1 MPTHKGV
8 TITVHTPNGPLPEYK
23 SHTRR
28 SITTAYIAVPSGDG
42 PAPSKRPPGPVA
54 PKNTF
59 PPSAPPNS
67 FAISI
72 SISSEDY
79 KPLTDNPQEH
89 LAAYLFLDGKE
100 EEAAAMLTRRR
111 DTWISSRWCA
121 MEDGSIGEKAFMW
134 REVGLETFLGGLDLS
149 REEKEAA
156 FRSNSGEN
164 SPKPGKSTRRSG
176 RRNTTAGTSTRTSQS
191 RSPKSSNRRQPSDD
205 GEIEMEDTP
214 PRSASPS
221 DNDDDEDTAPPAQI
235 TNTVGQ
241 IKLKLYRVLAD
252 GAPKYGVFEPKKDEE
267 DGMVHEDDAI
277 AEPFSA
283 AKAEVSHTTGFA
295 PAQKVDKDLIWSQT
309 VTCLDPLSSPWA
321 TFIIFYRGD
330 RQLRK
335 MGVIPPSPSLSP
347 NLSPISPLSPGGLG
361 RKRQSLRLEDMVKN
375 LGKLP
380 PPSTQSGF
388 LGFRDSNG
396 DTPDRKKPKKGL
408 KKIRQL
414 DSDNETDSESVN
426 GKAQKTG
433 AQNSEEAAKIEE
445 GIRKMKLKRGRATTP
460 VPQTESASQPV
471 ESLSNW
477 EWDPKFNT
485 PPQQI
490 SGNTR
495 NGIHRRAKS
504 AAGLLQ
510 QMLGDEEDDA
520 ADFNPDLASPNKKI
534 KRKETASIEAQA
546 GFV

>member
-23 SHTRR
+23 SHTRK
-28 SITTAYIAVPSGDG
+28 SITTAYIAVPSSDS
-42 PAPSKRPPGPVA
+42 PAPTKRPPGPVA

-59 PPSAPPNS
+59 PPSAPANS

-149 REEKEAA
+149 REEKEAI
-156 FRSNSGEN
+156 RSNSEN
-164 SPKPGKSTRRSG
+164 SSPKPGRSG
-176 RRNTTAGTSTRTSQS
+176 RRGLHRRNTTAGTSSRASTS
-191 RSPKSSNRRQPSDD
+191 RSPRSSSRKNQSDD

-221 DNDDDEDTAPPAQI
+221 DNDDDEDTAPPSQI

-267 DGMVHEDDAI
+267 DGMMNDDDII
-277 AEPFSA
+277 AEPASA

-335 MGVIPPSPSLSP
+335 MGVIPPSPSISP
-347 NLSPISPLSPGGLG
+347 TTSPISPLSPGGLG
-361 RKRQSLRLEDMVKN
+361 RKRQSLRLDDMVKN

-380 PPSTQSGF
+380 PPASQSGF
-388 LGFRDSNG
+388 LGFRDANG
-396 DTPDRKKPKKGL
+396 DGDKKAKPKKGL
-408 KKIRQL
+408 RKLRQL

-426 GKAQKTG
+426 GNARANG
-433 AQNSEEAAKIEE
+433 AENAEEAAKIEE

-460 VPQTESASQPV
+460 VPPQESASQPT
-471 ESLSNW
+471 ESTNW
-477 EWDPKFNT
+477 EWDQKYNT
-485 PPQQI
+485 PPQQV
-490 SGNTR
+490 SSNTR

-510 QMLGDEEDDA
+510 QMLKDDEEASDV
-520 ADFNPDLASPNKKI
+520 NPDLASPNKKV

-546 GFV
+546 GFA